1 VLLSTYLD
9 SARAVRRAHLDTAR
23 GVKVGGEVATGE
35 GSRKRSAASSTQWRR
50 MMRRRTRISVGY

>member
-1 VLLSTYLD
+1 
-9 SARAVRRAHLDTAR
+9 
-23 GVKVGGEVATGE
+23 VGGEVATGE